1 MRLEIKDKIF
11 QFGDNFIKVYDINS
25 EYLILKCKEN
35 DDISGVS
42 NILKEN
48 FKFQNGSTN
57 HDDILYTTIY
67 DDGFFAT
74 GFLCKVDTQ
83 LGLPEITIKLKRIA
97 TRNYYN
103 KF

>member
-1 MRLEIKDKIF
+1 MRLEVNNKVF
-11 QFGDNFIKVYDINS
+11 QFGDDFVKVYDINS
-25 EYLILKCKEN
+25 EYLILKCKDNE
-35 DDISGVS
+35 DISGLS
-42 NILKEN
+42 DIMKEN
-48 FKFQNGSTN
+48 FKFQNESTN

-74 GFLCKVDTQ
+74 GSLCKVDTQ
-83 LGLPEITIKLKRIA
+83 LELPEITIKLKRIA